1 MFTRCPGCSTVH
13 PVNAA
18 ILAQNAGGVR
28 CGKCNKTFSTLESLF
43 DDWPDAGSKP
53 APRGEQPVLG
63 IEIKLEEA
71 SQSRLNPEGAA
82 LRGGPPEAPPAKSRI
97 GRFLLRTTWLIGAL
111 AVGAIIIFKLADFSG
126 HPVFEPEE
134 IDAALL
140 RLGITEAEEKTVY
153 RDLELIHLVSR
164 ELEADPASSGQLRL
178 KATIVNR
185 APKSQPYPDLEVIL
199 FDTAGTSLATY
210 RFKPAD
216 YLARDSLPEAS
227 MSPHAYLPLELQ
239 LDDPGEQA
247 VGFELNFH

>member
-18 ILAQNAGGVR
+18 ILAQNGGHVR
-28 CGKCNKTFSTLESLF
+28 CGKCNKTFNALESLF
-43 DDWPDAGSKP
+43 DDWPEAGKKP
-53 APRGEQPVLG
+53 APRGELPVLG

-71 SQSRLNPEGAA
+71 GQSRLNPEGAA
-82 LRGGPPEAPPAKSRI
+82 LKGGPPETPAVKSRV
-97 GRFLLRTTWLIGAL
+97 GRFLLRTAWLIGGL
-111 AVGAIIIFKLADFSG
+111 AVGAVIIFKLAEFSG

-134 IDAALL
+134 IDAALN
-140 RLGITEAEEKTVY
+140 RLGITEPEEKTVY
-153 RDLELIHLVSR
+153 RDLEFIHLVSR
-164 ELEADPASSGQLRL
+164 ELETDPVNPGQLLL

-199 FDTAGTSLATY
+199 FDAGGTALASY

-216 YLARDSLPEAS
+216 YLARDRLPEAV
-227 MSPHAYLPLELQ
+227 MSPHAYLPFALQ

-247 VGFELNFH
+247 VGFELSFH